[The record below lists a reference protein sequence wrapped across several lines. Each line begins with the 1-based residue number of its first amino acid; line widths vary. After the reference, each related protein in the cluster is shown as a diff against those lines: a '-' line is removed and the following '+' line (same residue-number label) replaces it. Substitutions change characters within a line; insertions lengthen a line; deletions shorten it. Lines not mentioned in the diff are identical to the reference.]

1 MKNKGKTLIY
11 LQDPGGTNFIK
22 SSLCIFKND
31 PNVMIASHKLSISL
45 IESIGAHPSIK
56 INDYMSL
63 DDWGRFLSTNKI
75 TKCITTL
82 SSKYIDMT
90 NANLILALRK
100 LKIPSLGFFDHW
112 KGFDRLL
119 ENNELSYV
127 TDKVCVIDDYVEKK
141 LISLGVTKENIYK
154 VGHPELELR
163 LTNKNIKPIDPKGPK
178 KICILSQPDTVNR
191 NFESIFLTNKNP
203 FFKNLIMGLK
213 GRLSNFSIYLRHHP
227 KEKRMSHIGVIKD
240 ELSWNDAINHYDLFI
255 GLNSMTLFEAILNG
269 KNCIALSPHGFN
281 VDDGNLPYMLG
292 KKCNDCNEVIEA
304 IVNNNYEY
312 DLEQYKKF
320 CSMLIG
326 SSSRLNSVLREF

>member
-1 MKNKGKTLIY
+1 MRHKLLLKAVY
-11 LQDPGGTNFIK
+11 A
-22 SSLCIFKND
+22 FKND

-127 TDKVCVIDDYVEKK
+127 TDKVC
-141 LISLGVTKENIYK
+141 N
-154 VGHPELELR
+154 
-163 LTNKNIKPIDPKGPK
+163 
-178 KICILSQPDTVNR
+178 
-191 NFESIFLTNKNP
+191 
-203 FFKNLIMGLK
+203 
-213 GRLSNFSIYLRHHP
+213 
-227 KEKRMSHIGVIKD
+227 
-240 ELSWNDAINHYDLFI
+240 
-255 GLNSMTLFEAILNG
+255 
-269 KNCIALSPHGFN
+269 
-281 VDDGNLPYMLG
+281 
-292 KKCNDCNEVIEA
+292 
-304 IVNNNYEY
+304 
-312 DLEQYKKF
+312 
-320 CSMLIG
+320 
-326 SSSRLNSVLREF
+326 